1 MNLFT
6 RVEICKLSPAI
17 NYSDS
22 FLMMGSCFITE
33 IGERLTDA
41 KFRCRVNPFGV
52 LYNPMSVAHS
62 LRVLLNNAS
71 REISSSLTWDKI
83 IPHEGDIFFH
93 QGLWHSFAFHGD
105 FSASTK
111 EQLLRN
117 IGMSMDACQDIMNNV
132 TWCFLTFGTA
142 YVYEWKETGKIVA
155 NCHKLPENLFTRRRL
170 AVDEI
175 VDEYRRLLADMWQV
189 NPQLKVMLTVS
200 PIRHIR
206 DGLHENQLSKSVLH
220 LAIDILQQSFPDRVF
235 YFPAYELLT
244 DELRDYRY
252 YADDLVH
259 PSRMAVE
266 YVWQRFVETCID
278 KEAVNAIESV
288 KEIKKMLDH
297 RPLHPES
304 PEYARFLHQIVL
316 KIETLSKKYPY
327 FEFEKEK
334 EICLTRLNRL
344 H

>member
-1 MNLFT
+1 
-6 RVEICKLSPAI
+6 
-17 NYSDS
+17 
-22 FLMMGSCFITE
+22 
-33 IGERLTDA
+33 
-41 KFRCRVNPFGV
+41 
-52 LYNPMSVAHS
+52 
-62 LRVLLNNAS
+62 
-71 REISSSLTWDKI
+71 
-83 IPHEGDIFFH
+83 
-93 QGLWHSFAFHGD
+93 
-105 FSASTK
+105 
-111 EQLLRN
+111 
-117 IGMSMDACQDIMNNV
+117 
-132 TWCFLTFGTA
+132 
-142 YVYEWKETGKIVA
+142 
-155 NCHKLPENLFTRRRL
+155 
-170 AVDEI
+170 
-175 VDEYRRLLADMWQV
+175 
-189 NPQLKVMLTVS
+189 MLTVS